1 MRRGLKNKASIILI
15 VVIGIFTVFSYLFD
29 QMVIRAEDEYRI
41 TQIKFEN
48 INTNIAKLNAI
59 SNQLSTTYETLVITT
74 IDLKRFNNYW
84 LKSILLITDYDGVN
98 PNLKDQEI
106 INSFNDETTY
116 LNDLVKS
123 RSIDHMRGIFIE
135 INKQITRLQNIYG
148 WNLKFFPQYKDG
160 EFYNGPDID
169 YSKIY
174 NENINFFYE
183 KNFDTYSDVVYDR
196 EKQTEAI
203 KNFKIKNWID
213 INKYSSLLLN
223 KLDELS
229 LIPLEDT
236 TLIDDLKIKNEELR
250 YKLTDDLM
258 SISSKK
264 NYFILSSI
272 ISQIASLLFLLI
284 LFRNLIDRRI

>member
-1 MRRGLKNKASIILI
+1 MRRGLKNKSSIILI

-196 EKQTEAI
+196 KKQTEAI

>member
-1 MRRGLKNKASIILI
+1 MRRGLKNKSSIILI
-15 VVIGIFTVFSYLFD
+15 VVIVIFTVFSYLFD

-196 EKQTEAI
+196 KKQTEAI

>member
-48 INTNIAKLNAI
+48 INTNIAELNAI

-148 WNLKFFPQYKDG
+148 WNLKFFPEYKDG

-196 EKQTEAI
+196 KKQTEAI